1 MKFHLVIASPSF
13 DEGLAFFLDELGFTL
28 ERITPSENP
37 SLAILTGFGISI
49 CLDKN
54 AEIGPVVIRISTED
68 PDIHGVEKTG
78 PNGTKIIYGLNPDE
92 KT

>member
-1 MKFHLVIASPSF
+1 MKFHLVVPSPSF

-54 AEIGPVVIRISTED
+54 VVIHSCQSIKTTSQMHYMHFNGFPIRI
-68 PDIHGVEKTG
+68 
-78 PNGTKIIYGLNPDE
+78 NA
-92 KT
+92 